1 MEFKNINPDL
11 ILRTLRRKGLRE
23 SEERKSLTDKWIE
36 TIERINDGDEKV
48 ISKIILHFKN
58 LGNFITTMNNL
69 GLLNYF
75 DPFSNDLSEYQNE
88 IFYAFYKNDTSFIW
102 KLIDKY
108 LSDVTKIGDKFYI
121 DTDYDNLSGLFD
133 TYRSDI
139 SESTISEIL
148 SGEYEMNS
156 WDVTDDEY
164 RDVYEELIPE
174 KKQLVDNRIREEL
187 KEWGTIET
195 GSELLE
201 EIAEEQ
207 GRDDV
212 ELTDEVINR
221 LFDDEETMQFLINS
235 KLPDIRSD
243 LYSIYNGCY
252 TSTLIDEWYESLWN
266 ELEGYA
272 IDSVEGRED
281 YSYQKETWDKDG
293 NRIKKTY
300 YGVRYPVTKCLH
312 DVAVEYLVANKNKT
326 YSDNTFEYHGSY
338 MSILNTLASD
348 GDRDWLRVPRLDDW
362 PDSTKVSKCVNEYI
376 GDYF

>member
-1 MEFKNINPDL
+1 MEFKNVNPDL
-11 ILRTLRRKGLRE
+11 ILRTLRRKGLHE
-23 SEERKSLTDKWIE
+23 SEENKSLKDKWIE
-36 TIERINDGDEKV
+36 TIERANDGDVKTL
-48 ISKIILHFKN
+48 SKITLHFKN
-58 LGNFITTMNNL
+58 LGNFISAMSNL

-75 DPFSNDLSEYQNE
+75 DPFSYNLEDYQNE

-102 KLIDKY
+102 TLIDKY

-121 DTDYDNLSGLFD
+121 DTDYGDLSELFD

-139 SESTISEIL
+139 SQSTISEIL
-148 SGEYEMNS
+148 SGDYDMNS

-164 RDVYEELIPE
+164 SDVYEELIPE

-187 KEWGTIET
+187 KEWGTTEA
-195 GSELLE
+195 GSELME

-221 LFDDEETMQFLINS
+221 LFGDEETMQFLINS

-243 LYSIYNGCY
+243 LYSTYNNCY
-252 TSTLIDEWYESLWN
+252 TSTLFDEWYESLWN
-266 ELEGYA
+266 ELEGFA
-272 IDSVEGRED
+272 IDSIEGRED
-281 YSYQKETWDKDG
+281 YTYQKDTWDKDG

-300 YGVRYPVTKCLH
+300 YGVRYPVTKCVH
-312 DVAVEYLVANKNKT
+312 DVAVEFLVANKNNT
-326 YSDNTFEYHGSY
+326 YSDNTFEYWGSY
-338 MSILNTLASD
+338 MGILKALVGD
-348 GDRDWLRVPRLDDW
+348 GDRDSLRVPRLDDW
-362 PDSTKVSKCVNEYI
+362 PDSRKVSKCVNEYI

>member
-1 MEFKNINPDL
+1 MEFKNVNPDL
-11 ILRTLRRKGLRE
+11 ILRTLRRKGLHE
-23 SEERKSLTDKWIE
+23 SEEKKSLNDKWIE
-36 TIERINDGDEKV
+36 TIERINDGDVKTL
-48 ISKIILHFKN
+48 SKITLHFKN
-58 LGNFITTMNNL
+58 LGNFISAMSNL

-75 DPFSNDLSEYQNE
+75 DPFSYNLEDYQNE

-102 KLIDKY
+102 TLIDKY

-121 DTDYDNLSGLFD
+121 DTDYGDLSELFD

-139 SESTISEIL
+139 SQSTISEIL
-148 SGEYEMNS
+148 SGEYDMNS

-164 RDVYEELIPE
+164 SDVYEELIPE

-187 KEWGTIET
+187 KEWGTTEA
-195 GSELLE
+195 GSELME

-221 LFDDEETMQFLINS
+221 LFGDEETMQFLINS

-243 LYSIYNGCY
+243 LYSTYNNCY
-252 TSTLIDEWYESLWN
+252 TSTLFDEWYESLWN
-266 ELEGYA
+266 ELEGFA
-272 IDSVEGRED
+272 IDSIEGRED
-281 YSYQKETWDKDG
+281 YTYQKDTWDKDG

-300 YGVRYPVTKCLH
+300 YGVRYPVTKCVH
-312 DVAVEYLVANKNKT
+312 DVAVEFLVANKNNT
-326 YSDNTFEYHGSY
+326 YSDNTFEYWGSY
-338 MSILNTLASD
+338 MGILKALVGD
-348 GDRDWLRVPRLDDW
+348 GDRDSLRVPRLDDW
-362 PDSTKVSKCVNEYI
+362 PDSRKVSKCVNEYI

>member
-23 SEERKSLTDKWIE
+23 SEEKKSLTDKWIE

-88 IFYAFYKNDTSFIW
+88 IFYAFYKNDSSFIW

>member
-88 IFYAFYKNDTSFIW
+88 IFYAFYKNDSSFIW

-121 DTDYDNLSGLFD
+121 DTDYGDLSELFD

-139 SESTISEIL
+139 SQSTISEIL
-148 SGEYEMNS
+148 SGEYDMNS

-174 KKQLVDNRIREEL
+174 KKQLVDNKIREEL

-235 KLPDIRSD
+235 KLPDIRSN
-243 LYSIYNGCY
+243 LYSTYNGCY
-252 TSTLIDEWYESLWN
+252 TSILVDEWYESLWSQ
-266 ELEGYA
+266 LEGYA

-300 YGVRYPVTKCLH
+300 YGVRYPVTKCVH

-326 YSDNTFEYHGSY
+326 YTDNTFEYWGSY
-338 MSILNTLASD
+338 MGILNALAGD

-362 PDSTKVSKCVNEYI
+362 PDSRKVSKCVNEYI

>member
-1 MEFKNINPDL
+1 MEFKNVNPDL
-11 ILRTLRRKGLRE
+11 ILRTLRRKGLHE
-23 SEERKSLTDKWIE
+23 SEEKKSLNDKWIE
-36 TIERINDGDEKV
+36 TIERINDGDVKTL
-48 ISKIILHFKN
+48 SKITLHFKN
-58 LGNFITTMNNL
+58 LGNFISAMSNL

-75 DPFSNDLSEYQNE
+75 DPFSYNLEDYQNE

-102 KLIDKY
+102 TLIDKY

-121 DTDYDNLSGLFD
+121 DTDYGDLSELFD

-139 SESTISEIL
+139 SQSTISEIL
-148 SGEYEMNS
+148 SGDYDMNS

-164 RDVYEELIPE
+164 SDVYEELIPE

-195 GSELLE
+195 GSELME

-243 LYSIYNGCY
+243 LYSTYNGCY
-252 TSTLIDEWYESLWN
+252 TSTLFDEWYESLWN
-266 ELEGYA
+266 ELEGFA
-272 IDSVEGRED
+272 IDSIEGRED
-281 YSYQKETWDKDG
+281 YTYQKDAWDKDG

-300 YGVRYPVTKCLH
+300 YGVRYPVTKCVH
-312 DVAVEYLVANKNKT
+312 DVAVEFLVANKNNT
-326 YSDNTFEYHGSY
+326 YSDNTFEYWGSY
-338 MSILNTLASD
+338 MGILKALVAD
-348 GDRDWLRVPRLDDW
+348 GDRDSLRVPRLDDW
-362 PDSTKVSKCVNEYI
+362 PDSRKVSKCVNEYI

>member
-1 MEFKNINPDL
+1 MEFKNVNPDL
-11 ILRTLRRKGLRE
+11 ILRTLRRKRLHE
-23 SEERKSLTDKWIE
+23 SEEKKSLIDKWIE
-36 TIERINDGDEKV
+36 TIEKVNDGDEKV
-48 ISKIILHFKN
+48 LSKIILHFKN
-58 LGNFITTMNNL
+58 LGNFISTMNNL
-69 GLLNYF
+69 GLLNHF
-75 DPFSNDLSEYQNE
+75 DPFSYELSEYQNE

-102 KLIDKY
+102 TLIDKY

-121 DTDYDNLSGLFD
+121 DTDYGDLSELFN

-139 SESTISEIL
+139 SQSTISEIL
-148 SGEYEMNS
+148 SGDYEMNW

-164 RDVYEELIPE
+164 RDIYEELIPE

-187 KEWGTIET
+187 KKWGTMET
-195 GSELLE
+195 GSDLME

-221 LFDDEETMQFLINS
+221 LFDDEETMRFLINS
-235 KLPDIRSD
+235 QLPDIRTD
-243 LYSIYNGCY
+243 LYSTYNGCY
-252 TSTLIDEWYESLWN
+252 TSTLFDEWYESLWN
-266 ELEGYA
+266 ELEGFA
-272 IDSVEGRED
+272 IDSIEGRED
-281 YSYQKETWDKDG
+281 YTYQKDTWDKDG

-312 DVAVEYLVANKNKT
+312 DVAVEYLVANKNHT
-326 YSDNTFEYHGSY
+326 YSDNTFEYWGSY
-338 MSILNTLASD
+338 MGILKALVSD
-348 GDRDWLRVPRLDDW
+348 GDRDELRVPRLDDW